1 MNRAARI
8 AVCAL
13 FALAL
18 GACGNGTGGN
28 TANQGAGNNPG
39 STGNAGGTTG
49 NNGTSSNVTEGVT
62 VDAQA
67 LYTKNCVT
75 CHGNQMEGKVGPNLQ
90 KVGSKLSMDQIAAK
104 IQNGGGGMPAFKG
117 QLKDTEINGL
127 AAWLET
133 KK

>member
-1 MNRAARI
+1 MNRTVKL

-18 GACGNGTGGN
+18 GACGNGAGGN

-39 STGNAGGTTG
+39 STGDTGTG
-49 NNGTSSNVTEGVT
+49 NNVTQGTT

-75 CHGNQMEGKVGPNLQ
+75 CHGNQLEGKVGPNLQ
-90 KVGSKLSMDQIAAK
+90 KVGSKLSMDQIVAK
-104 IQNGGGGMPAFKG
+104 IQTGGNGMPGFKS

>member
-1 MNRAARI
+1 MNRTAKI
-8 AVCAL
+8 AISIF

-18 GACGNGTGGN
+18 GACGNG
-28 TANQGAGNNPG
+28 AGNNASNQGDGNAEQNAG
-39 STGNAGGTTG
+39 ST
-49 NNGTSSNVTEGVT
+49 T

-67 LYTKNCVT
+67 IYTKSCVA
-75 CHGNQMEGKVGPNLQ
+75 CHGNQLEGKSGPSLQ
-90 KVGSKLSMDQIAAK
+90 KVGSKLSMEQIAAK
-104 IQNGGGGMPAFKG
+104 IQNGGGGMPAFKS